1 MQNELRYLERLL
13 AALPA
18 SELRKEVAHLR
29 RTFDSLGSSRA
40 LDTEAEHGEQRD
52 AALALQDTD
61 ASSKSLQHLA
71 SFLYPQKEPRKAE
84 DEVRVLSAEGS
95 LSSELCQHP
104 VLTCVESDRTIVMGS
119 FGQLVSWSE
128 EDDAAE
134 QARERMALLELSQAG
149 VNLLEFTHFITEKLE
164 QDQETLDL
172 VEEKVAHARDATQE
186 AVVTLAGTAVDEDR
200 ERRMLLWPSAGLVM
214 LGGLVFCT
222 CPGAAPA
229 LLCAA
234 GRGALVVGATVG
246 SMRTL
251 SKFQKQIITQIQEQL
266 PRVFQKLPADQASM
280 IRVACED
287 ANDRLQSRLNDGAWK
302 EESLF
307 SKVKNFDFQAP
318 AREVGQGLEVRW
330 SPSQARKGGH
340 AYLVTFTVD
349 LAASRAFRVIQ
360 RMMLTGSLDPGCKVM
375 WSRPVDTTSRHNTH
389 YIRYLA
395 FAEWFFS
402 RDFCTAC
409 HCGPVA
415 SQTQEECYTLAT
427 RSMSQQLLELEGM
440 PKPTGE
446 VGAVIEVM
454 GVRLTGGDAQTKVEV
469 MADVDPAAPLVYLT
483 SIVNKR
489 IRSHTRN
496 AAWLMQRALK
506 DET

>member
-1 MQNELRYLERLL
+1 
-13 AALPA
+13 
-18 SELRKEVAHLR
+18 
-29 RTFDSLGSSRA
+29 
-40 LDTEAEHGEQRD
+40 
-52 AALALQDTD
+52 
-61 ASSKSLQHLA
+61 
-71 SFLYPQKEPRKAE
+71 
-84 DEVRVLSAEGS
+84 
-95 LSSELCQHP
+95 
-104 VLTCVESDRTIVMGS
+104 
-119 FGQLVSWSE
+119 
-128 EDDAAE
+128 
-134 QARERMALLELSQAG
+134 
-149 VNLLEFTHFITEKLE
+149 
-164 QDQETLDL
+164 
-172 VEEKVAHARDATQE
+172 
-186 AVVTLAGTAVDEDR
+186 
-200 ERRMLLWPSAGLVM
+200 
-214 LGGLVFCT
+214 
-222 CPGAAPA
+222 
-229 LLCAA
+229 
-234 GRGALVVGATVG
+234 
-246 SMRTL
+246 MRTL

>member
-1 MQNELRYLERLL
+1 
-13 AALPA
+13 
-18 SELRKEVAHLR
+18 
-29 RTFDSLGSSRA
+29 
-40 LDTEAEHGEQRD
+40 
-52 AALALQDTD
+52 
-61 ASSKSLQHLA
+61 
-71 SFLYPQKEPRKAE
+71 
-84 DEVRVLSAEGS
+84 
-95 LSSELCQHP
+95 
-104 VLTCVESDRTIVMGS
+104 
-119 FGQLVSWSE
+119 
-128 EDDAAE
+128 
-134 QARERMALLELSQAG
+134 
-149 VNLLEFTHFITEKLE
+149 
-164 QDQETLDL
+164 
-172 VEEKVAHARDATQE
+172 
-186 AVVTLAGTAVDEDR
+186 
-200 ERRMLLWPSAGLVM
+200 
-214 LGGLVFCT
+214 
-222 CPGAAPA
+222 
-229 LLCAA
+229 
-234 GRGALVVGATVG
+234 
-246 SMRTL
+246 
-251 SKFQKQIITQIQEQL
+251 
-266 PRVFQKLPADQASM
+266 M